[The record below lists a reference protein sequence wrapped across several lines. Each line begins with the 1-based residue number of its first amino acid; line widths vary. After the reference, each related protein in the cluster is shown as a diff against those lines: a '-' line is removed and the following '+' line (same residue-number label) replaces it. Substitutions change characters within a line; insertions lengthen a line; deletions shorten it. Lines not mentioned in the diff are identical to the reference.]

1 MIEPRCPL
9 CAPPPFSPP
18 TDAARRSGQHGR
30 FLVNADTIHSPHM
43 ATMTT
48 DRHRHRHRHDGPSP
62 SPPPSSPRLASL
74 LLLSSVATAS
84 GAHGGAEVD
93 GTASRSTPV
102 ELVISRFD
110 EELSWVD
117 GLHQQA
123 KITVY
128 DKSDRRTPGSIHLHN
143 VGREGHTYLSHIISR
158 YDTLADWT
166 VFTQAAQPTFG
177 YKGHRSG
184 GGHLNEGVAFA
195 DYLKPRPH
203 SFFIDTAAFDTAA
216 FASSLRLSYT
226 YDDAVLASK
235 DACPA
240 QGEWSEWW
248 DMGWFKDYVHDKVRA
263 QNCTEVL
270 DFYNNLVRPE
280 APPVEAVQLSFPQ
293 GARFAVSASAIR
305 AHPKSYYEALLAT
318 VSHSVDPWAG
328 YYLEW
333 MWPSIFGRKPC
344 SLPASTASPSTHR
357 KAMENLDFLYRARL
371 AAAAATEAPAARRN
385 LAASPVPYASP
396 VASPDA
402 VASPNPLPLSLLP
415 PSPPSPPPSPSSPPP
430 LPPPPPPPVVLFL
443 AASGSVSDYA
453 DTSSI
458 QSKVAELAGVDASA
472 VTITVAAAS
481 VLITATIAVPA
492 SKASTDV
499 QTTLSVALP
508 TATAATSA
516 LGITVESVPTIVVA
530 APPPSPPSPPPLVT
544 PSPSSPPPPPSPSP
558 SPPPPPPPPSP
569 SPPPASSDDSGTP
582 ITTITLAISLSA
594 LALIL
599 LIVFTVIAC
608 RPSPWPFTGLKYRS
622 NAAKVSMLLPT
633 KSAEVVVEHSHGGGG
648 ASNDAIDRATAKEVE
663 HAARSTA
670 LSMKGID
677 RSARSTELHL
687 AAQLS
692 RSESMC

>member
-1 MIEPRCPL
+1 M
-9 CAPPPFSPP
+9 SS
-18 TDAARRSGQHGR
+18 SG
-30 FLVNADTIHSPHM
+30 
-43 ATMTT
+43 
-48 DRHRHRHRHDGPSP
+48 RHRRRHRDDGPSP
-62 SPPPSSPRLASL
+62 SPPPSSLRLASL

-84 GAHGGAEVD
+84 GASAD
-93 GTASRSTPV
+93 ASAARATPV
-102 ELVISRFD
+102 EVVISRFD

-128 DKSDRRTPGSIHLHN
+128 DKSDRPTPGSIHLHN
-143 VGREGHTYLSHIISR
+143 VGREGHTYLSHIVSR

-166 VFTQAAQPTFG
+166 VFTQAAQPSFG

-184 GGHLNEGVAFA
+184 GGHLNKGIAFA
-195 DYLKPRPH
+195 DYLAPRPH

-235 DACPA
+235 NVCPA
-240 QGEWSEWW
+240 RDEWSEWW

-263 QNCTEVL
+263 QNGTGVL
-270 DFYNNLVRPE
+270 AFYNNLVRPE
-280 APPVEAVQLSFPQ
+280 APPVEAVQFSFPQ

-305 AHPKSYYEALLAT
+305 AHPKVYYEALLAT
-318 VSHSVDPWAG
+318 VSHSADPWAG

-357 KAMENLDFLYRARL
+357 KAMENLDVLYRARL
-371 AAAAATEAPAARRN
+371 AAAAATEAPAARRH

-402 VASPNPLPLSLLP
+402 TPVVITTPSATPSPTPSASPLPLSP
-415 PSPPSPPPSPSSPPP
+415 PPPSPSSSPPP
-430 LPPPPPPPVVLFL
+430 LPPPPPPPVVLLLAPPPPSPSSPPPPLPPPPPPPVVLLL

-458 QSKVAELAGVDASA
+458 QSKVAALAGVDASA

-481 VLITATIAVPA
+481 VIITATIAVPA
-492 SKASTDV
+492 STTSTQV
-499 QTTLSVALP
+499 QATLSVALP
-508 TATAATSA
+508 TATAATTA

-544 PSPSSPPPPPSPSP
+544 PSPSAPPPPPSP

-582 ITTITLAISLSA
+582 ITTITLAVSLSV

-599 LIVFTVIAC
+599 LVVFALVAC
-608 RPSPWPFTGLKYRS
+608 RPLPWPFTGIQYRS
-622 NAAKVSMLLPT
+622 KASKALQHTAHGASCSSRLLPT
-633 KSAEVVVEHSHGGGG
+633 KSAEVMVEHSRGGVG
-648 ASNDAIDRATAKEVE
+648 ASNGSIDRATAKEVE
-663 HAARSTA
+663 RAARSMRSCPVT
-670 LSMKGID
+670 D
-677 RSARSTELHL
+677 RAARSTELHL